1 MSEFSN
7 LQKKF
12 FVAEVNILAKR
23 TFQVTTQFIIFFLYQ
38 TCFYLLVFYAAQSLV
53 FCVVIYKSL
62 FAANKEATE
71 PRVPFG
77 KVEVIT
83 SKILRSPP

>member
-1 MSEFSN
+1 M
-7 LQKKF
+7 
-12 FVAEVNILAKR
+12 AKR
-23 TFQVTTQFIIFFLYQ
+23 TFQVTAQFIIFFLYQ
-38 TCFYLLVFYAAQSLV
+38 TYFYLLVFYAAQSLV

-62 FAANKEATE
+62 FVANKEATE

-83 SKILRSPP
+83 SKMLRSPP